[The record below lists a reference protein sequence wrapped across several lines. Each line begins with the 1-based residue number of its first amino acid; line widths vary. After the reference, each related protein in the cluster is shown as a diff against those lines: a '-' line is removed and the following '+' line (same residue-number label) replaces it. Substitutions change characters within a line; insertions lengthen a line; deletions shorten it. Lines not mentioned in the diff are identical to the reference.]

1 MGENS
6 FILFGFLSDPRR
18 DKPSEDPLT
27 ALEGDLYVQLNFQTG
42 PEAKGEKHL
51 ILVTGTA
58 ANLAYAA
65 LQKEPEGFLALA
77 KGQIKTINGVV
88 YLIVTYV
95 ENYRPGKWVLE
106 NIAQLRVFG

>member
-18 DKPSEDPLT
+18 NKSAEDPLT
-27 ALEGDLYVQLNFQTG
+27 TLKGDLYVQLSFQTG
-42 PEAKGEKHL
+42 PETRGEKHT

-77 KGQIKTINGVV
+77 KGQIKTIDGVA

-95 ENYRPGKWVLE
+95 ENYRPGAWVLE
-106 NIAQLRVFG
+106 NMPHLARV